1 MSTGQASTAQG
12 DGDYV
17 RRLRRQVEHAIEQ
30 LAALSGSTL
39 PPGEFYDELL
49 RKGLDGIDAPAGA
62 VWIKSPQGFLQ
73 QQCQQNIAQV
83 GLDDRPDGRA
93 AHNQLLRFAFE
104 KGKPGILGPRQR
116 AEGDRAAGNPTDY
129 ALAVAPILTE
139 DNQTLG
145 LVEIFQKPSWNA
157 QDLVTYTIQ
166 VAGYASNYLRNTS
179 NRKVAGQE
187 QVWTQLEVFSRQ
199 VHGSLNPTEVA
210 YVVANEGRRL
220 IGCDRVSVGIRH
232 GRKTT
237 IEAVSGADVVEKAST
252 HIRRMRDL
260 FDAVIQWGEKLVF
273 RGVRDETLPPK
284 VLEALD
290 AYLAEQTP
298 KLLVLVPVRDERE
311 KPKEGSKEVAKSV
324 RSAILMEMFDPPE
337 LTAPLEQK
345 LEVVAAHSATA
356 LYNAAEM
363 KRVPLKPL
371 WWPLMKVQQG
381 LGGKAR
387 FWTIFSVSAL
397 ALLTVA
403 FTLIPYPLKLDATG
417 KLAPLERYYIFSPT
431 EAKIEN
437 FLVEPNQELQ
447 PGQAV
452 AVLYNPQ
459 FQKDITQYQSDL
471 RTANDQVEALSRGG
485 DSGLNQENKGQR
497 DRDLIKARSERALK
511 ASMLQTYEK
520 VYNCDLTRPGLF
532 TVTAPVTRPV
542 AGVGSPTWKVLT
554 QDFREQLKNK
564 TITPKDPLLRVGHV
578 GGGWEIVLKIPQKHM
593 GKLLKAFKS
602 EAAEEDKDGKFL
614 WVDVLPISEPTPG
627 SRGRGKLYR
636 DKVTALA
643 EPNRDDQNESEPV
656 VYAYVRINT
665 PDIPEDQHINPVL
678 LVTDLEVKARVIGG
692 DHSLGYSLFYGMWE
706 FLYEKVIFFF

>member
-1 MSTGQASTAQG
+1 VSAGQATTAPG
-12 DGDYV
+12 DDYV

-39 PPGEFYDELL
+39 APGEFYDELL

-62 VWIKSPQGFLQ
+62 IWIKSPQGFLQ
-73 QQCQQNIAQV
+73 QQCQQNISTV
-83 GLDDRPDGRA
+83 GLDDRPDGRT

-116 AEGDRAAGNPTDY
+116 AEGDKAAGNPTDY
-129 ALAVAPILTE
+129 ALALAPILTE

-145 LVEIFQKPSWNA
+145 LVEIFHKPTWNP

-179 NRKVAGQE
+179 NRRVAGQE

-210 YVVANEGRRL
+210 YVVSNEGRRL

-260 FDAVIQWGEKLVF
+260 FDAVIQWGEKLTF

-290 AYLAEQTP
+290 HYLAEQTP

-311 KPKEGSKEVAKSV
+311 KPKEGSKEIVKPV
-324 RSAILMEMFDPPE
+324 RSAVLMEMFDPPE
-337 LTAPLEQK
+337 ATGPLEQK
-345 LEVVAAHSATA
+345 LEVIAAHSATA

-381 LGGKAR
+381 VGGKAR
-387 FWTIFSVSAL
+387 FWTFFAVAAL
-397 ALLTVA
+397 AFLTLA
-403 FTLIPYPLKLDATG
+403 FTIIPYPLKLDATG
-417 KLAPLERYYIFSPT
+417 KLAPLERYYVFTPQDGQVVD
-431 EAKIEN
+431 
-437 FLVEPNQELQ
+437 FLVNPNDELA
-447 PGQAV
+447 PGTAV
-452 AVLYNPQ
+452 AVLRRPDWA
-459 FQKDITQYQSDL
+459 KDITQLKTERDGLNDQIASLSRNTEGQTPEMRDQRTRDRIKAEFDL
-471 RTANDQVEALSRGG
+471 R
-485 DSGLNQENKGQR
+485 NKVGQ
-497 DRDLIKARSERALK
+497 LELF
-511 ASMLQTYEK
+511 EK
-520 VYNCDLTRPGLF
+520 FYHCDLRQGREGYF
-532 TVTAPVTRPV
+532 EVTAPVTRPV

-564 TITPKDPLLRVGHV
+564 NVTPKDPLLRVGHT

-593 GKLLKAFKS
+593 GKLLKAFQ
-602 EAAEEDKDGKFL
+602 ETDLEDGGGKFL
-614 WVDVLPISEPTPG
+614 WVDVLPTSEPTPG
-627 SRGRGKLYR
+627 SRGKGKLYR

-656 VYAYVRINT
+656 VLAYVRINT
-665 PDIPEDQHINPVL
+665 PDIPEEYHINPVL
-678 LVTDLEVKARVIGG
+678 LVTDVEVKAKVIGG

>member
-1 MSTGQASTAQG
+1 VSAGQATTAQG
-12 DGDYV
+12 DGDYA

-30 LAALSGSTL
+30 LAALSGSAL

-83 GLDDRPDGRA
+83 GLDDRPDGRQ

-145 LVEIFQKPSWNA
+145 LVEIFHKPTWNP
-157 QDLVTYTIQ
+157 QDLITYTIQ

-179 NRKVAGQE
+179 NRRVAGQE

-210 YVVANEGRRL
+210 YMVANEGRRL

-298 KLLVLVPVRDERE
+298 KLLVLVPIRDERE
-311 KPKEGSKEVAKSV
+311 KVKEGSKEVAKPV
-324 RSAILMEMFDPPE
+324 RSAVLLEMFDPPE
-337 LTAPLEQK
+337 ATGPLEQK
-345 LEVVAAHSATA
+345 LDVVAAHSATA

-387 FWTIFSVSAL
+387 FWTIFTVAAL
-397 ALLTVA
+397 AFLTLA
-403 FTLIPYPLKLDATG
+403 FTVIPYPLKLDATG
-417 KLAPLERYYIFSPT
+417 KMAPLERYYVFSPQDGQI
-431 EAKIEN
+431 AD
-437 FLVEPNQELQ
+437 FLVNPNDELL
-447 PGQAV
+447 PGTPV
-452 AVLYNPQ
+452 AVLRRQ
-459 FQKDITQYQSDL
+459 EWAKEITGLKADIQGLNEQI
-471 RTANDQVEALSRGG
+471 AALSR
-485 DSGLNQENKGQR
+485 NQEGLPPEQR
-497 DRDLIKARSERALK
+497 DQRSKDKIKAVNERDLKIAQ
-511 ASMLQTYEK
+511 LQMYADI
-520 VYNCDLTRPGLF
+520 YRCDLRPGREGYF
-532 TVTAPVTRPV
+532 EVTAPVTRPV
-542 AGVGSPTWKVLT
+542 AGGVRPTWTVLT

-564 TITPKDPLLRVGHV
+564 TISPKDPLLRVGHV
-578 GGGWEIVLKIPQKHM
+578 GGGWEVVLKIPQKHN
-593 GKLLKAFKS
+593 GKLMKAFQ
-602 EAAEEDKDGKFL
+602 EAAEEDERGKFL
-614 WVDVLPISEPTPG
+614 WVDVLPTSDPTPG
-627 SRGRGKLYR
+627 SKGRGKLYR
-636 DKVTALA
+636 HKVTALA

-656 VYAYVRINT
+656 VMAYVRINT
-665 PDIPEDQHINPVL
+665 PDIPAEYHINPLL
-678 LVTDLEVKARVIGG
+678 LVTDVEVKAKVIGG

>member
-1 MSTGQASTAQG
+1 VSVGQVQQ

-30 LAALSGSTL
+30 LAALSGTTL
-39 PPGEFYDELL
+39 PPGEFYEELL

-62 VWIKSPQGFLQ
+62 IWIKSPQGFLQ

-83 GLDDRPDGRA
+83 GLDDRPDGRQ

-104 KGKPGILGPRQR
+104 KNKPGILGPKQR

-129 ALAVAPILTE
+129 ALALAPILTE

-145 LVEIFQKPSWNA
+145 IVEIFHKPTWNP
-157 QDLVTYTIQ
+157 QDLITYTIQ
-166 VAGYASNYLRNTS
+166 VAGYASNYLRNNS

-210 YVVANEGRRL
+210 YTVANEGRRL
-220 IGCDRVSVGIRH
+220 IGCDRVTVGVRH

-273 RGVRDETLPPK
+273 RGARDETLPPK

-298 KLLVLVPVRDERE
+298 KLLVLIPIRDERE
-311 KPKEGSKEVAKSV
+311 KPKEGSKEVLKPV
-324 RSAILMEMFDPPE
+324 RSAVLMEVFDPPE
-337 LTAPLEQK
+337 STGPIEQK
-345 LEVVAAHSATA
+345 LDVIAAHSATA
-356 LYNAAEM
+356 LYNSAEM

-387 FWTIFSVSAL
+387 FWTVFTVAAL

-403 FTLIPYPLKLDATG
+403 FTVVPYPLKLDATG
-417 KLAPLERYYIFSPT
+417 KLAPMERYYVFPPQDGQVM
-431 EAKIEN
+431 E
-437 FLVEPNQELQ
+437 FLVEPKAELL
-447 PGQAV
+447 PGTAV
-452 AVLYNPQ
+452 ARLHRNEWAEKITSL
-459 FQKDITQYQSDL
+459 QKEREGLDRQIG
-471 RTANDQVEALSRGG
+471 ALSRAGE
-485 DSGLNQENKGQR
+485 GLSPEMRAQR
-497 DRDLIKARSERALK
+497 TQDLITATSKRDGIIGQLN
-511 ASMLQTYEK
+511 LYEK
-520 VYNCDLTRPGLF
+520 TYFCDLAHPGDFL
-532 TVTAPVTRPV
+532 VKAPVTRPL
-542 AGVGSPTWKVLT
+542 AGIGAPTWTVLT
-554 QDFREQLKNK
+554 QDYKEQLKNK
-564 TITPKDPLLRVGHV
+564 AVSPKDPLLRVGHV
-578 GGGWEIVLKIPQKHM
+578 TGGWEIVLKIPQKHA
-593 GKLLKAFKS
+593 GKMLKAFQDD
-602 EAAEEDKDGKFL
+602 AEVDNNGRRYL
-614 WVDVLPISEPTPG
+614 WVDVIPTSQPTPG
-627 SRGRGKLYR
+627 ARAKGKLYQ
-636 DKVTALA
+636 DKVLAQA

-656 VYAYVRINT
+656 LFGYVQLNT
-665 PDIPEDQHINPVL
+665 PDIPVEEHLNPVY
-678 LVTDLEVKARVIGG
+678 LVTDLEVKAKIITG

-706 FLYEKVIFFF
+706 FLYEKVIFYF

>member
-1 MSTGQASTAQG
+1 VSAGQTSPNG
-12 DGDYV
+12 DDFA
-17 RRLRRQVEHAIEQ
+17 RRLRRQVEHTIEQ

-73 QQCQQNIAQV
+73 QQCQQNIGHV

-104 KGKPGILGPRQR
+104 KGKPGILGPKQR

-129 ALAVAPILTE
+129 ALALAPILTE

-145 LVEIFQKPSWNA
+145 LIEVFHKPTWNP
-157 QDLVTYTIQ
+157 QDLITYTIQ

-179 NRKVAGQE
+179 NRRVAGQE

-232 GRKTT
+232 GRKVT
-237 IEAVSGADVVEKAST
+237 IEAVSGADIVEKASA

-311 KPKEGSKEVAKSV
+311 KPKEGSHEAPKPV

-337 LTAPLEQK
+337 VTGPLEQK
-345 LEVVAAHSATA
+345 LDVIAAHSSTA

-381 LGGKAR
+381 VGGKAR
-387 FWTIFSVSAL
+387 FWTFFAVAAL
-397 ALLTVA
+397 VFLTLA
-403 FTLIPYPLKLDATG
+403 FTVIPYPLKLDSTG
-417 KLAPLERYYIFSPT
+417 KLAPLERYYVFSPV
-431 EAKIEN
+431 EAQVRE
-437 FLVEPNQELQ
+437 FYVEPDQELA
-447 PGQAV
+447 PGQRV

-459 FQKDITQYQSDL
+459 WNKEITQLQTEMAGDDETIRALQRGSD
-471 RTANDQVEALSRGG
+471 TGLSA
-485 DSGLNQENKGQR
+485 DAQAQKA
-497 DRDLIKARSERALK
+497 RDLIKARSDWALK
-511 ASMLQTYEK
+511 RDQLQNYAEIYK
-520 VYNCDLTRPGLF
+520 CDLTHPGMF
-532 TVTAPVTRPV
+532 EVTAPVTRPV
-542 AGVGSPTWKVLT
+542 TGGERPTWKVLT

-564 TITPKDPLLRVGHV
+564 TVTPKDPLLRVGHV
-578 GGGWEIVLKIPQKHM
+578 GGGWEIVLKIPQKHV
-593 GKLLKAFKS
+593 GKLMKAFQ
-602 EAAEEDKDGKFL
+602 EAAEEDAGGKYL
-614 WVDVLPISEPTPG
+614 WVDVLPTSDPHPG
-627 SRGRGKLYR
+627 SKGRGKLYR
-636 DKVTALA
+636 NKVTALA

-656 VYAYVRINT
+656 LYAYVRINT
-665 PDIPEDQHINPVL
+665 KDIPEEYWIDPVL
-678 LVTDLEVKARVIGG
+678 LVTDVEVKAKIIGG

>member
-1 MSTGQASTAQG
+1 VSAGQASTATG

-17 RRLRRQVEHAIEQ
+17 RRLRRQVEHTIEQ

-62 VWIKSPQGFLQ
+62 IWIKSPQGFLQ
-73 QQCQQNIAQV
+73 QQCQQNVAQV

-116 AEGDRAAGNPTDY
+116 AEGDRSAGNPTDY
-129 ALAVAPILTE
+129 LLAIAPILTE

-145 LVEIFQKPSWNA
+145 LVEVFQKPTWNL
-157 QDLVTYTIQ
+157 QDLITYTIQ
-166 VAGYASNYLRNTS
+166 VAGYASNYIRNTS

-237 IEAVSGADVVEKAST
+237 VEAVSGADVVEKAST

-284 VLEALD
+284 VLQALD
-290 AYLAEQTP
+290 EYLAEQTP
-298 KLLVLVPVRDERE
+298 KLLVLVPIRDERE
-311 KPKEGSKEVAKSV
+311 KPKEGSKEAPKPA
-324 RSAILMEMFDPPE
+324 RSAVLMEMFDPPE

-345 LEVVAAHSATA
+345 LDVIAAHSATA
-356 LYNAAEM
+356 LYNSAEM

-371 WWPLMKVQQG
+371 WWPLMRVQQG

-387 FWTIFSVSAL
+387 FWTIFSITAL
-397 ALLTVA
+397 ALLTLA
-403 FTLIPYPLKLDATG
+403 FTVIPYPLKLDATG
-417 KLAPLERYYIFSPT
+417 KLAPLERYYIYSPQ
-431 EAKIEN
+431 EAQIVD
-437 FLVEPNQELQ
+437 FLVQPNQELAPAQ
-447 PGQAV
+447 PI

-459 FQKDITQYQSDL
+459 FQKEITQLKSEWE
-471 RTANDQVEALSRGG
+471 TANQTFEALSRAGEP
-485 DSGLNQENKGQR
+485 GLTQDGQGQR
-497 DRDLIKARSERALK
+497 DRERIKARSDRALK
-511 ASMLQTYEK
+511 ADMLRTYET
-520 VYNCDLTRPGLF
+520 VYNCDLTHPGQFL
-532 TVTAPVTRPV
+532 VTAPVTRPV

-578 GGGWEIVLKIPQKHM
+578 DGGWEIVMKIPQKHM
-593 GKLLKAFKS
+593 GKLLKAFNS
-602 EAAEEDKDGKFL
+602 DAANSDKDGKYL

-627 SRGRGKLYR
+627 SRGRGKLYQN
-636 DKVTALA
+636 KVYAQA

-656 VYAYVRINT
+656 VYAAVRINT
-665 PDIPEDQHINPVL
+665 PDIPDEYHINPVL
-678 LVTDLEVKARVIGG
+678 LVTDLEVKARVIGD
-692 DHSLGYSLFYGMWE
+692 DHSLGYSLFYGVWE

>member
-1 MSTGQASTAQG
+1 MSAGQATTAPG
-12 DGDYV
+12 DDYA

-30 LAALSGSTL
+30 LAALSGSAL

-73 QQCQQNIAQV
+73 QQCQQNISTV
-83 GLDDRPDGRA
+83 GLDDRPDGRQ

-104 KGKPGILGPRQR
+104 KGKPGILGPKQR

-145 LVEIFQKPSWNA
+145 LVEIFQKPTWNP

-237 IEAVSGADVVEKAST
+237 VEAVSGADVVEKAST

-273 RGVRDETLPPK
+273 RGVRDDTLPPK

-298 KLLVLVPVRDERE
+298 KLLVLVPIRDERE
-311 KPKEGSKEVAKSV
+311 KPKEGSKEVARPV
-324 RSAILMEMFDPPE
+324 RSAVLMEVFDPPE

-345 LEVVAAHSATA
+345 LDVIAAHSTTA

-387 FWTIFSVSAL
+387 FWVYFTVSAL
-397 ALLTVA
+397 ILLTLA
-403 FTLIPYPLKLDATG
+403 FTVIPYPLKLDATG
-417 KLAPLERYYIFSPT
+417 KLAPLERYYVFSPQ
-431 EAKIEN
+431 EAQIRD
-437 FLVEPNQELQ
+437 FLVNPNDELVPAQ
-447 PGQAV
+447 RV

-459 FQKDITQYQSDL
+459 WQKEITGLQAEMRAHQ
-471 RTANDQVEALSRGG
+471 DQILALQKGG
-485 DSGLNQENKGQR
+485 DAGNPEAQAQR
-497 DRDLIKARSERALK
+497 SRDLIKARSDLYLKDALLR
-511 ASMLQTYEK
+511 SYES
-520 VYNCDLTRPGLF
+520 VYNCDLTNPGLF
-532 TVTAPVTRPV
+532 VVTAPVTRPV
-542 AGVGSPTWKVLT
+542 AGGSRPTWTVLT

-578 GGGWEIVLKIPQKHM
+578 SGGWEIILKVPQKHM
-593 GKLLKAFKS
+593 GKILKAFK
-602 EAAEEDKDGKFL
+602 EAAETDADGRQFL
-614 WVDVLPISEPTPG
+614 WVDVLPTSDPTPG
-627 SRGRGKLYR
+627 SVGRGKLFR

-665 PDIPEDQHINPVL
+665 PDIPEEYHINPVL
-678 LVTDLEVKARVIGG
+678 LVTDLEVKAKVIGA
-692 DHSLGYSLFYGMWE
+692 DHSLGYSLFYGVWE
-706 FLYEKVIFFF
+706 FLYEKVIFWF

>member
-1 MSTGQASTAQG
+1 VSTGQASPNG
-12 DGDYV
+12 DVEYV

-39 PPGEFYDELL
+39 PPGEFYEELL

-73 QQCQQNIAQV
+73 QQCQQNLAQV

-104 KGKPGILGPRQR
+104 KGKPGILGPNQR
-116 AEGDRAAGNPTDY
+116 AEGDRAAGNPTHY

-139 DNQTLG
+139 DNQPLG
-145 LVEIFQKPSWNA
+145 LVEVFHKPNWNA

-179 NRKVAGQE
+179 NRRVAGQE
-187 QVWTQLEVFSRQ
+187 QVWTQLEVFTRQ
-199 VHGSLNPTEVA
+199 VHGSLNPTEVS

-220 IGCDRVSVGIRH
+220 IGCDRVSVGVRH

-252 HIRRMRDL
+252 HIRRMREL
-260 FDAVIQWGEKLVF
+260 FDAVIQWGEKLTF
-273 RGVRDETLPPK
+273 RGARDETLPPK

-311 KPKEGSKEVAKSV
+311 KPKEGTKEVAKPV

-345 LEVVAAHSATA
+345 LDVIAAHSATA

-387 FWTIFSVSAL
+387 FWTFFTIAAL
-397 ALLTVA
+397 AFLTLA
-403 FTLIPYPLKLDATG
+403 FTVVPYPLKLDATG
-417 KLAPLERYYIFSPT
+417 KLTPEERYQIFSSQ
-431 EAKIEN
+431 EAQVMQ
-437 FLVEPNQELQ
+437 FLVKPNQELS
-447 PGQAV
+447 PGTPV
-452 AVLYNPQ
+452 AVMRRQEWAEKITDL
-459 FQKDITQYQSDL
+459 QKQRDSLAAQI
-471 RTANDQVEALSRGG
+471 EALSRPG
-485 DSGLNQENKGQR
+485 ENYTPEVRAQRTTDRITAEGKLRSVIGQLALY
-497 DRDLIKARSERALK
+497 RDLNK
-511 ASMLQTYEK
+511 
-520 VYNCDLTRPGLF
+520 CDLDHPGNFL
-532 TVTAPVTRPV
+532 VTAPTTRPL
-542 AGVGSPTWKVLT
+542 AGVGPPTWKVLT
-554 QDFREQLKNK
+554 QDFEDQIKNR
-564 TITPKDPLLRVGHV
+564 TVTPKDPLMRVGHV
-578 GGGWEIVLKIPQKHM
+578 GGGWEIVLKIPQKHV
-593 GKLLKAFKS
+593 GKLLKAFQ
-602 EAAEEDKDGKFL
+602 EAAETDKDGRKFL
-614 WVDVLPISEPTPG
+614 WVDVLVTSEPTPG
-627 SRGRGKLYR
+627 SKGRGKLYR

-656 VYAYVRINT
+656 VIAYVKINT
-665 PDIPEDQHINPVL
+665 PDIPESDHINRDL
-678 LVTDLEVKARVIGG
+678 LVTDVEVKAKIIGG
-692 DHSLGYSLFYGMWE
+692 DHSLGYSLFYGVWE
-706 FLYEKVIFFF
+706 FLYEKVIFYF